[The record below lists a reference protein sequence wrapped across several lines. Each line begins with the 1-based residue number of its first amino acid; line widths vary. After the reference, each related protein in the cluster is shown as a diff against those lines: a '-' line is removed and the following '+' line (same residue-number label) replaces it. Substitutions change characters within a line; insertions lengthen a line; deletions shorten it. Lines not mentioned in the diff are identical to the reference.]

1 MWREGASECL
11 SAVVHRHSSSQTR
24 VSVNKVMFWKCYFLL
39 SSICCLP
46 SMAPGP
52 HRRPHRRWSPSWWRN
67 TALLIAAVEQR
78 SVTRT
83 DLAKKI
89 ILNLR
94 LESLYKIWSVT
105 VCNFVAAEFPKF
117 IDILKWYISS
127 ARQPAPVR
135 TRHANR
141 LNTESNRGIRNV
153 PLTETPMKLARDIR
167 QLLNLQTVDSVCGN
181 SVLARSS

>member
-1 MWREGASECL
+1 MLL
-11 SAVVHRHSSSQTR
+11 SIVV
-24 VSVNKVMFWKCYFLL
+24 NLL
-39 SSICCLP
+39 SSINGTR
-46 SMAPGP
+46 SAPQAASP
-52 HRRPHRRWSPSWWRN
+52 LVSIMVAEHSSLDSSSWAEKCYTNWSG
-67 TALLIAAVEQR
+67 E
-78 SVTRT
+78 
-83 DLAKKI
+83 KKI

-105 VCNFVAAEFPKF
+105 VCNFAAAEFPKF